1 MALEAAMVIT
11 SMVEV
16 EDMASARRKP
26 RFSFRDSLGLS
37 IYLHLPALL
46 LSSIMQQ
53 PPALAGEA
61 GSLQRIGGTRAGN
74 EGQYCSGMHLGG
86 LLYEDFVG
94 GASAAM
100 VELDRWMMHLEL
112 ILPWWSCSVFGDS

>member
-1 MALEAAMVIT
+1 MALEAAMIIT

-16 EDMASARRKP
+16 EDVASARRKP

-53 PPALAGEA
+53 PTSPGEA
-61 GSLQRIGGTRAGN
+61 GSLQRIDGTRADK
-74 EGQYCSGMHLGG
+74 EGQYCLGMHLGG
-86 LLYEDFVG
+86 LLYKDFVG
-94 GASAAM
+94 GASAVM
-100 VELDRWMMHLEL
+100 LESYRWRTLL
-112 ILPWWSCSVFGDS
+112 CRFSPWWLRS

>member
-16 EDMASARRKP
+16 EDVASARRKP

-53 PPALAGEA
+53 PTSPGEA
-61 GSLQRIGGTRAGN
+61 GSLQQIGGTRAGK

-100 VELDRWMMHLEL
+100 VELIRWTTLL
-112 ILPWWSCSVFGDS
+112 GCYLTWWSCRVFGGS